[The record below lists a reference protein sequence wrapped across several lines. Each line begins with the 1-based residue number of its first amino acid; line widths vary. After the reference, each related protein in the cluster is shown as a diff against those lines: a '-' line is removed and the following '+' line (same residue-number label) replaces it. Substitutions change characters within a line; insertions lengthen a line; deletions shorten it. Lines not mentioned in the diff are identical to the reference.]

1 MKIALIGD
9 SMTEKWGPECQ
20 QLHDE
25 MTRIFT
31 RTTFE
36 IENYGLAGTR
46 AGHGLWRISHDY
58 KDSAGNYR
66 SCVSY
71 NDPDIVIVESFAY
84 TNCGDD
90 AESLSEYRDVLRG
103 LWEEIER
110 TTSAKILFYVTIP
123 PDRERFLETS
133 NNYYFTPRTTRQRL
147 CDRATLYLE
156 EALRIAHDENW
167 PLADVYSDVK
177 KRVAS
182 GDKIRRY
189 INQSDCLHPSTYGF
203 AAIARIIARIIDES
217 RMIKEVQ
224 HG

>member
-9 SMTEKWGPECQ
+9 GMTEKWGPDCP
-20 QLHDE
+20 QLSTE
-25 MTRIFT
+25 LAMMFS
-31 RTTFE
+31 RTSIE
-36 IENYGLAGTR
+36 IQNYGLMGTR

-71 NDPDIVIVESFAY
+71 NDPDVVIVESFAY

-103 LWEEIER
+103 LWDEIER

-133 NNYYFTPRTTRQRL
+133 NNYYFTPKTTRQRL
-147 CDRATLYLE
+147 CDRATLYLD
-156 EALRIAHDENW
+156 EALRIAHDEGW
-167 PLADVYSDVK
+167 PLADVYNTVK
-177 KRVAS
+177 KRVTG
-182 GDKIRRY
+182 GDKIRRF
-189 INQSDCLHPSTYGF
+189 INQSDCMHPSTYGF
-203 AAIARIIARIIDES
+203 AAIARVLARAIDEH
-217 RMIKEVQ
+217 RMIVEAKA
-224 HG
+224 G

>member
-9 SMTEKWGPECQ
+9 SMTEKWGPDCP
-20 QLHDE
+20 QLGE
-25 MTRIFT
+25 ELATMFS
-31 RTTFE
+31 RTPIQ

-58 KDSAGNYR
+58 KDSAGDYR

-103 LWEEIER
+103 LWDEIER
-110 TTSAKILFYVTIP
+110 TTSAKILFCVTIP

-133 NNYYFTPRTTRQRL
+133 NNYYFTPKTTRQRL
-147 CDRATLYLE
+147 CDRATLYLD
-156 EALRIAHDENW
+156 EALRIAQDEGW
-167 PLADVYSDVK
+167 PLADVYNTVK
-177 KRVAS
+177 KRVTQ
-182 GDKIRRY
+182 GDKIRRF
-189 INQSDCLHPSTYGF
+189 INQSDCMHPSTYGF
-203 AAIARIIARIIDES
+203 AAVARVLARAIDEH
-217 RMIKEVQ
+217 RMIIEKKE
-224 HG
+224 G

>member
-9 SMTEKWGPECQ
+9 GMTEKWGPDCP
-20 QLHDE
+20 QLSAE
-25 MTRIFT
+25 LAMMFS
-31 RTTFE
+31 RTSIE
-36 IENYGLAGTR
+36 IQNYGLMGTR

-103 LWEEIER
+103 LWDEIER
-110 TTSAKILFYVTIP
+110 TTSAKILFCVTIP

-133 NNYYFTPRTTRQRL
+133 NNYYFTPKTTRQRL
-147 CDRATLYLE
+147 CDRASLYLD
-156 EALRIAHDENW
+156 EALRIAQDEGW
-167 PLADVYSDVK
+167 PLADVYNTVK
-177 KRVAS
+177 KRVAG
-182 GDKIRRY
+182 GDKIRRF
-189 INQSDCLHPSTYGF
+189 INQSDCMHPSTYGF
-203 AAIARIIARIIDES
+203 AAIARVLARSIDEH
-217 RMIKEVQ
+217 RMIIEAKA
-224 HG
+224 G

>member
-1 MKIALIGD
+1 MRIALIGD
-9 SMTEKWGPECQ
+9 GMTEKWGPDCP
-20 QLHDE
+20 QLADE
-25 MTRIFT
+25 LLKMYS
-31 RTTFE
+31 RTPIE
-36 IENYGLAGTR
+36 IENYGLADTR

-71 NDPDIVIVESFAY
+71 NDPDVVIVESFAY

-103 LWEEIER
+103 LWDEISR
-110 TTSAKILFYVTIP
+110 TTSAKILFCVTIP

-133 NNYYFTPRTTRQRL
+133 NNYYFTPKTTRQRL

-156 EALRIAHDENW
+156 EALRIASDEEW
-167 PLADVYSDVK
+167 PTADVYNAVK

-189 INQSDCLHPSTYGF
+189 INQSDGMHPSSYGF
-203 AAIARIIARIIDES
+203 SAIARVLARSIDEH
-217 RMIKEVQ
+217 RMIIEAKS
-224 HG
+224 G